1 MMELVDKADI
11 GAPDPGTGNVRQMR
25 GRDRINIDFTG
36 VRRFEQSGDVE

>member
-11 GAPDPGTGNVRQMR
+11 GAPDPGTGNVGQMR